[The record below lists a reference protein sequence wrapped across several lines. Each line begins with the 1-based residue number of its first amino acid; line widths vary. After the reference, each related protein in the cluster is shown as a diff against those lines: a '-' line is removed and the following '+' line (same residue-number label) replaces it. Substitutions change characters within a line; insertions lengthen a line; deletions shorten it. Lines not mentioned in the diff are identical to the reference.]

1 MEEEDWMR
9 GGSSRESGKHII
21 VGISHQFES
30 EGGGHQFESEGGGRG
45 LAEGETFSFRW
56 GGAEN

>member
-30 EGGGHQFESEGGGRG
+30 EGGGRG